1 MSRKQTK
8 DIKFTIQQINQLLRT
23 KKVQDNEELRK
34 TLCLLAENILLA
46 KHMYHG
52 FNYFEPS
59 VVYEDILVLAGK
71 ETKLIQYYTSKG
83 GTI

>member
-1 MSRKQTK
+1 MARKQTK
-8 DIKFTIQQINQLLRT
+8 DIKYFVQTANKMLRT
-23 KKVQDNEELRK
+23 PEVQANLDKRQAICSLVEQ
-34 TLCLLAENILLA
+34 TLLS

-71 ETKLIQYYTSKG
+71 ETNLIQYYTSKG